1 MYKRIS
7 FALISFI
14 LSWLGA
20 ARTLANPIEISL
32 EGSYSRQKYDSVSYT
47 WSRRYAASIGYTFL
61 NMSELE
67 ISYQQIDT
75 QTVYGTLQNI
85 SYKDRVYSL
94 DLVQSFL
101 PKSYFF
107 QPFVR
112 IGIGQL
118 NRDASGSFSNGA
130 APPAISDSITGV
142 IGVGTKIYLSRRF
155 AIRLQATSYLSGGD
169 ISTWQ
174 QNISMN
180 MGLTYV
186 L

>member
-7 FALISFI
+7 FAVISFI
-14 LSWLGA
+14 LSLLGA
-20 ARTLANPIEISL
+20 ARTLANSIEISF

-47 WSRRYAASIGYTFL
+47 WNRRYAASIGYTFL
-61 NMSELE
+61 NMSEIE

-75 QTVYGTLQNI
+75 QTVYGSFQNV
-85 SYKDRVYSL
+85 SYHDQIYSL

-112 IGIGQL
+112 LGIGQL
-118 NRDASGSFSNGA
+118 NRNADGYFSNGS
-130 APPAISDSITGV
+130 APPAIADSITGV
-142 IGVGTKIYLSRRF
+142 LGVGTKIYLSRRF
-155 AIRLQATSYLSGGD
+155 AIRLQATSYISGGD
-169 ISTWQ
+169 INTWQ

-180 MGLTYV
+180 MGITYV